1 MTCKAFLISIGIK
14 NLYKN
19 FKLYNGYLKET
30 GWNHSVKQTSSV
42 DKFGEAIPWFTY
54 PCFRFLNTRLKKDL
68 KIFEFGSGN
77 STLWFS
83 KNSQKVFSVEHDK
96 EWFEKLK
103 IDLSNRGNVD
113 YVHRTL
119 TNGDYKNEILEYENF
134 FDIIIIDGRDRVNC
148 IFNSLG
154 ALKKSG
160 VIILDNSDRDRYLEA
175 ISFLEEK
182 GFRSIDFWGIGPM
195 NHEEWCTSIFYRSG
209 NCLGI

>member
-1 MTCKAFLISIGIK
+1 MTYKAFLISIGIK

-42 DKFGEAIPWFTY
+42 DKFGEAIPWFKY

-96 EWFEKLK
+96 DWFEKLK
-103 IDLSNRGNVD
+103 IVLRNIGNVD

-119 TNGDYKNEILEYENF
+119 TNGDYKNEILKYEKF

-148 IFNSLG
+148 VFNSIGTWKRFLLWRKKDLG
-154 ALKKSG
+154 ALIFG
-160 VIILDNSDRDRYLEA
+160 VLVL
-175 ISFLEEK
+175 
-182 GFRSIDFWGIGPM
+182 
-195 NHEEWCTSIFYRSG
+195 
-209 NCLGI
+209 